1 MAGYIRADVTD
12 EISNGNTVDAIPLD
26 GEFDALQG
34 AFASVGG
41 HSHSGL
47 IGEGA
52 PILVLGPAQDVVVSA
67 NSVTP
72 KTDNTVD
79 LGSTTF
85 EFKDLWIDGV
95 ANIDSLVADT
105 ADINGGTVDATVIGA
120 TTPAAATITALAAT
134 TATVGGDTVTTN
146 TAVQTLTNK
155 TVNLTSNTL
164 IATSAQIAAAVTDE
178 TGTGALVFAGS
189 PALTGTPTA
198 PTAVAATN
206 TTQIATTAH
215 VFAERANTA
224 TLTNKTLTSP
234 VISGGTITG
243 ITDLAIADGGTGA
256 STAAGALTNLG
267 LTATA
272 AELNFNSGVTSAVQ
286 TQLNNKQPLDADLTA
301 IAGLVSAADTLP
313 YFTGSGTAALATFT
327 AFGRSLVDDADA
339 AAGRATLGLGALATA
354 ANVTTAEIAEATL
367 VTASETIASNNN
379 DTTIPTSA
387 AVKAYADAIPVGSM
401 TLLGTLNTTSGT
413 TQTLSGLTLTSYKKL
428 LCVANGV
435 SHDNGAGRNFALAG
449 AAISDVFLA
458 SGAVYG
464 DIWIDLTTSRI
475 FGAWTSAGAIIPS
488 NVVQFNTGITTA
500 STSISFTISGS
511 GTFDAGSI
519 RIYGVK

>member
-155 TVNLTSNTL
+155 TINLTSNTL

-224 TLTNKTLTSP
+224 TLTNKTLSSP
-234 VISGGTITG
+234 AINTPTIVGGSVTG

-354 ANVTTAEIAEATL
+354 ANVTTAEIAAATL

-401 TLLGTLNTTSGT
+401 TLLGTINTTSGS
-413 TQTLSGLTLTSYKKL
+413 TQTLSGLNLTPYVFVFA
-428 LCVANGV
+428 VAKGV
-435 SHDNGAGRNFALAG
+435 SATGTTAASFANLNLTGQTPSVAFD
-449 AAISDVFLA
+449 AFF
-458 SGAVYG
+458 
-464 DIWIDLTTSRI
+464 WIDLALGMGIS
-475 FGAWTSAGAIIPS
+475 
-488 NVVQFNTGITTA
+488 FNEGSQPQQIGGGSLTNA
-500 STSISFTISGS
+500 STSASATLAS

>member
-12 EISNGNTVDAIPLD
+12 KISNGNTVDAIPLD

-105 ADINGGTVDATVIGA
+105 ADINGGTVDAAVIGA
-120 TTPAAATITALAAT
+120 TTPAAATVTALAAT

-146 TAVQTLTNK
+146 TATQTLTNK
-155 TVNLTSNTL
+155 TINLTNNTL
-164 IATSAQIAAAVTDE
+164 VATSAQLAAAITDE
-178 TGTGALVFAGS
+178 TGTGSVVFSAS
-189 PALTGTPTA
+189 PAFTGTPTA
-198 PTAVAATN
+198 PTAAAATN

-215 VFAERANTA
+215 VFAERSNTA

-272 AELNFNSGVTSAVQ
+272 AELNFNAGVTSAVQ
-286 TQLNNKQPLDADLTA
+286 TQLNNKQPLDSELTA
-301 IAGLVSAADTLP
+301 IAGLVSAADRVP

-327 AFGRSLVDDADA
+327 TAGRALVDDADA
-339 AAGRATLGLGALATA
+339 TAQRATLGLGTLATA
-354 ANVTTAEIAEATL
+354 SSITTAEIAAATL
-367 VTASETIASNNN
+367 VTASETINANNN
-379 DTTIPTSA
+379 DTTLPTSA
-387 AVKAYADAIPVGSM
+387 AVDAHISDKLNATGSAPLYAIRAWASLNGSGGATIRGSGNISSFVRSGVGTYSVSFSTAMPDANYGIKLARGQDNGHYAINVN
-401 TLLGTLNTTSGT
+401 GTPTASGFNFTCRNT
-413 TQTLSGLTLTSYKKL
+413 
-428 LCVANGV
+428 ANG
-435 SHDNGAGRNFALAG
+435 NL
-449 AAISDVFLA
+449 
-458 SGAVYG
+458 G
-464 DIWIDLTTSRI
+464 DESNI
-475 FGAWTSAGAIIPS
+475 FIEVT
-488 NVVQFNTGITTA
+488 
-500 STSISFTISGS
+500 
-511 GTFDAGSI
+511 
-519 RIYGVK
+519 R